1 MKRVVINEN
10 AVRERMGA
18 MGIRSL
24 AELNNRAGLGANTIY
39 SVLGNSFH
47 SRTLDAL
54 VNLFGC
60 EPEDLLSEIEDADTQ
75 YAAPVGVTDHRQL
88 EAA

>member
-1 MKRVVINEN
+1 MKRTIINEN

-24 AELNNRAGLGANTIY
+24 SELNSRAGLGANTIY
-39 SVLGNSFH
+39 SVMNNSFH

-54 VNLFGC
+54 VNLFAC
-60 EPEDLLSEIEDADTQ
+60 EPEDLLAIVEVADIKM
-75 YAAPVGVTDHRQL
+75 V
-88 EAA
+88 

>member
-1 MKRVVINEN
+1 MKRTIINEN

-24 AELNNRAGLGANTIY
+24 SELNNRAGLGANTIY
-39 SVLGNSFH
+39 SVMNNSFH

-54 VNLFGC
+54 VNLFEC
-60 EPEDLLSEIEDADTQ
+60 EPEDLLS
-75 YAAPVGVTDHRQL
+75 VTEVETA
-88 EAA
+88 EAAA

>member
-1 MKRVVINEN
+1 MKRVIINEN

-24 AELNNRAGLGANTIY
+24 SELNRRAGLGANTVY
-39 SVLGNSFH
+39 SALNNSFH

-54 VNLFGC
+54 VRLFGC
-60 EPEDLLSEIEDADTQ
+60 EPEDLLSIEDETDTQ
-75 YAAPVGVTDHRQL
+75 RSALTEVTELVAA
-88 EAA
+88 